1 MMRRFGRR
9 WARRG
14 PPVLDAQHR
23 AAVRVE
29 GEDAVGEVAG
39 VNGTA
44 VLAHWSP
51 AGTVGRSATELMA
64 ALVRGGYGVVLV
76 STTEGTAN
84 LEWVLE
90 RPPGVT
96 VLRRPNVGYDF
107 GSWATA
113 LDRFPAIA
121 ASSRVLLLNDS
132 LVGPFQPI
140 DHLLERFHHSAAD
153 VWGLTDTT
161 QFRHHLQ
168 SYCLGF
174 KGGSLRES
182 SLARFWRDIRV
193 ERSREDVI
201 WRYEIG
207 LSQLL
212 DRERFV
218 TEAAIPYW
226 RVVGEKQNPTIL
238 GWRRLLDEGFPFVKR
253 QLLQQPHIA
262 PDGVQVG
269 AEIRRRFGVQ
279 VDEWL

>member
-1 MMRRFGRR
+1 M
-9 WARRG
+9 
-14 PPVLDAQHR
+14 
-23 AAVRVE
+23 
-29 GEDAVGEVAG
+29 GEVAG

-64 ALVRGGYGVVLV
+64 ALVRGGYRVVLV
-76 STTEGTAN
+76 SATEGTAN
-84 LEWVLE
+84 LVWVVE

-96 VLRRPNVGYDF
+96 VLRRPNIGYDF

-140 DHLLERFHHSAAD
+140 DHLLDRFDQSAAD

-174 KGGSLRES
+174 KGGALRES
-182 SLARFWRDIRV
+182 SLSRFWRSIRV
-193 ERSREDVI
+193 EGSREDVI

-269 AEIRRRFGVQ
+269 AEIRRRFGVE